1 MSFGCKVSAGTID
14 RRYSVKNAVITGWG
28 KCTPPAILT
37 NDDLATFL
45 DTSDDWISSRSG
57 IRERRI
63 SHVNL
68 SEMATVAAQHA
79 IACAGIQAS
88 KVEMII
94 LATASPDTLV
104 PSAASRVQLLLGA
117 KYAAVMDL
125 NAACTGF
132 VYGLSLARALVRSGD
147 YENVLVIGADRLTW
161 YLDWTLRESAVLFGD
176 GAGAAVIQATDEDA
190 GITSAKLGCDS
201 GGNEI
206 LKAPDFG
213 TAMDRF
219 KGERGKI
226 NIQFE
231 GREIFKRAVVGMG
244 RATQKA
250 LADAGLQ
257 KEDLDLVIPHQAN
270 MRIIEALAHKLN
282 MPMEKVVVNIH
293 KYGNTSAATIPM
305 AMAEALE
312 EGRIKPGDRILMA
325 AFGAG
330 LTWGAATLKWGQRI
344 TPIAV
349 SEANLPACEKSA
361 LELLQDWIINCR
373 RLANS

>member
-1 MSFGCKVSAGTID
+1 L
-14 RRYSVKNAVITGWG
+14 KNAVITGWG
-28 KCTPPAILT
+28 KCTPPATLS

-45 DTSDDWISSRSG
+45 DTSDEWISSRSG

-63 SHVNL
+63 SHVDL
-68 SEMATVAAQHA
+68 SELASVAAQHA
-79 IACAGIQAS
+79 MACAGIEADQ
-88 KVEMII
+88 VEMII
-94 LATASPDTLV
+94 LATASPDTLI

-117 KYAAVMDL
+117 KNAAVMDL

-132 VYGLSLARALVRSGD
+132 VYGLATARSLVRSGD

-161 YLDWTLRESAVLFGD
+161 YLDWTLRDSAVLFGD
-176 GAGAAVIQATDEDA
+176 GAGAAVVQASDEDA
-190 GITSAKLGCDS
+190 GITAAKLGCDS
-201 GGNEI
+201 AGNEI

-213 TAMDRF
+213 TAMQRF
-219 KGERGKI
+219 EGDRGKI
-226 NIQFE
+226 SIQFE

-250 LADAGLQ
+250 LANAGWR

-270 MRIIEALAHKLN
+270 MRIIESLAHKLD
-282 MPMEKVVVNIH
+282 MPMEKIVVNIH

-305 AMAEALE
+305 AMTEALE

-330 LTWGAATLKWGQRI
+330 LTWGAATIKWGQRVEPLGI
-344 TPIAV
+344 SDA
-349 SEANLPACEKSA
+349 ALPACEKSA
-361 LELLQDWIINCR
+361 LELLEDWIVNCR
-373 RLANS
+373 RLADH